1 MVTDL
6 HSIVTF
12 CGIDGFLNAS
22 DVSHLRKS
30 HHCILGNPTVAFNKG
45 TFVTHGYRLIM
56 SNVARQG
63 GSMRGPLVA
72 LFTVSVC
79 GVLVAGCS
87 GTRGT
92 DSAVQPVKSQ
102 LRPAVP
108 VIVDVSQLSN
118 GDHTIYAKDG
128 NRLNAS
134 IQDKAITG
142 LRIIDNSNRPVPIH
156 TIKRLSRDGRTYM
169 GEDPERLTS
178 QPTGMLSMAPPFV
191 PGDCGLIA
199 GGPDSWWV
207 CATDGQTPTTPPPP
221 MDAAQLQ

>member
-1 MVTDL
+1 MT
-6 HSIVTF
+6 IW
-12 CGIDGFLNAS
+12 GADGFLNAS
-22 DVSHLRKS
+22 DAYHLSKS
-30 HHCILGNPTVAFNKG
+30 RHCVLVNTAVRFYKG
-45 TFVTHGYRLIM
+45 RF
-56 SNVARQG
+56 VARLLSDHDGRGWQG
-63 GSMRGPLVA
+63 GNMRGPLAA
-72 LFTVSVC
+72 LVTISIC
-79 GVLVAGCS
+79 GSLIAGCS

-92 DSAVQPVKSQ
+92 DPAVQPVKSQ

-108 VIVDVSQLSN
+108 VTVDVSQLSN

-142 LRIIDNSNRPVPIH
+142 LRIIDNSNRAVPIH

-178 QPTGMLSMAPPFV
+178 QPTGGLSMAPPFV

-207 CATDGQTPTTPPPP
+207 CATDGQTSTTPPPP